1 MQKELLM
8 LSDRIKQLRESN
20 SLTQAELARRLSLSR
35 SAINAWEMGLSVPT
49 SQYIVELSKLFNV
62 SSDYILGINE
72 TVTLSVSG
80 LTDEQIDAVST
91 IVKCFQKSNEK

>member
-62 SSDYILGINE
+62 SSDYILGIND

>member
-1 MQKELLM
+1 M